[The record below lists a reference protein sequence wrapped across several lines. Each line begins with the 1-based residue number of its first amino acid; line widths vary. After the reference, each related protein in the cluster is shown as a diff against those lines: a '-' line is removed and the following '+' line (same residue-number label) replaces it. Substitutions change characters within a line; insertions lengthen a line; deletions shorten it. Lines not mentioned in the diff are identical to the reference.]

1 MRYRVEAAQRP
12 DALYATWG
20 ERVFHAQRPTADGTL
35 LLVTLPGEEV
45 HDGFD
50 REVVVDLIGSTTTT
64 TGLTVHCV
72 LDTAPYP
79 IGVKHTK
86 KDVDNLPITRH
97 DFDGEWNYTLVP
109 ATRP

>member
-1 MRYRVEAAQRP
+1 LRYRVEAAQRP

-50 REVVVDLIGSTTTT
+50 REWNGSPAKVVPDAGVSSTFSIQT
-64 TGLTVHCV
+64 HR
-72 LDTAPYP
+72 
-79 IGVKHTK
+79 
-86 KDVDNLPITRH
+86 RH
-97 DFDGEWNYTLVP
+97 DDEIFQIAPQTAGSEPTLRWTSQDE
-109 ATRP
+109 TRAREPG